1 MKYFII
7 ALMLSLI
14 IAVLVNLLNIPYFSN
29 WSCIEKLYTVVGII
43 FSVSMSLLISFST
56 KGIKDEGIKNNIRR
70 SIDKTT
76 KNNVFFFVGATL
88 CFMLFDED
96 SNKDVFFTLCPYI
109 TFRKTQFTALFLF
122 MCILYFMISYI
133 ELCKEKNR
141 IEDCK

>member
-1 MKYFII
+1 MKYFIF
-7 ALMLSLI
+7 ALSLSFI
-14 IAVLVNLLNIPYFSN
+14 IAVLVNLLNIPYCSN

-56 KGIKDEGIKNNIRR
+56 YEIKDEGIKNNIRR

-76 KNNVFFFVGATL
+76 KKNVFFFVGATL

-96 SNKDVFFTLCPYI
+96 SNKDDLFTICQYI

-122 MCILYFMISYI
+122 MSILYFMISYI
-133 ELCKEKNR
+133 ELCKEKNKL
-141 IEDCK
+141 EDRK